1 MWGKVAKKSKNS
13 RINSLDSKGRVSVPF
28 TLRRELRHGEPL
40 ILTRGLDRCIAV
52 YTEPQW
58 QKLKEKLESLSQGK
72 MEHRKIVRRMIGDAD
87 RVELDEQGR
96 LRVPS
101 HLLEFAEI
109 KNGCRFVRMLDHF
122 EMWNPDMYEEHLAD
136 ITESVDLDIEG
147 F

>member
-1 MWGKVAKKSKNS
+1 MGEKSKNS
-13 RINSLDSKGRVSVPF
+13 RINKLDNKGRVSVPF

-58 QKLKEKLESLSQGK
+58 MELKKKLESLSQGK
-72 MEHRKIVRRMIGDAD
+72 KEHRKIVRRMVGDAD

-96 LRVPS
+96 LRIPS
-101 HLLEFAEI
+101 HLLEFAQIE
-109 KNGCRFVRMLDHF
+109 NGCRFVRMLDHF
-122 EMWNPDMYEEHLAD
+122 EVWNPELYEKHLED
-136 ITESVDLDIEG
+136 IPESVDLEIEG